1 MESIHCAVILGL
13 DFFRRAALD
22 ALGDVGLSRIRQYNR
37 GNSVKFSISF
47 KSTICTK
54 EGAVCKQKILRNPLI
69 DLYTVS
75 DELFIQGINQFECT
89 SLALIFQAVAQETE
103 YIYS

>member
-1 MESIHCAVILGL
+1 MEPIYCSVILGL

-22 ALGDVGLSRIRQYNR
+22 ALGDGGLSRIRQYNR
-37 GNSVKFSISF
+37 GNSVKFSISI

-54 EGAVCKQKILRNPLI
+54 EGAVCKQKTFRKPPI

-75 DELFIQGINQFECT
+75 DELFIQGMN
-89 SLALIFQAVAQETE
+89 
-103 YIYS
+103 